1 MNNYTYVSIFILWLQ
16 FGYLHLEHV
25 TWRHPPQKSPTIN
38 YGTQGEEFLSDFLKC
53 ELKKIQKYNS
63 EGSEL
68 WWCELPKRESQH

>member
-1 MNNYTYVSIFILWLQ
+1 MSQFSFCDYNLVICILSML
-16 FGYLHLEHV
+16 LEDIL
-25 TWRHPPQKSPTIN
+25 TQKSPTIN

-68 WWCELPKRESQH
+68 